1 MQSKRDQVQAH
12 MFVMG
17 RLTSGMLR
25 ADPDAPESPQ
35 GRTNR
40 GVVIGI
46 VIAVLLS
53 AGSFVLGLLKP
64 GAKDSWR
71 TAGTLVV
78 NKDTGSR
85 YLYLDGRLRPV
96 RNYASARLLAGAD
109 MKAKAVGS
117 GSLRGTPHGAP
128 IGISGA
134 PDALPGS
141 GDLDTGPWQ
150 VCSGSETGSTGTVV
164 AVGAPADASGLPT
177 DQGMLVTGPD
187 KAGYLVWRGSKLRL
201 DKDSRAREALGY
213 GSTPL
218 LPVSAPFLNALPSGP
233 DLRSPD
239 VPGKGQDGPS
249 LGGRASRIGEVFR
262 VTVPGSAERYYL
274 LRKEGLAPLTATGAA
289 LVLGDPET
297 REKVYGGGA
306 AKVTSL
312 GADVLSSHLAPGAG
326 ETAEDPD
333 LPSAPPEAVAL
344 GEGHTVCVRVAA
356 GERGPRISVAQTGLG
371 SLGPAAQAPPEGL
384 TPACMPVGTVA
395 VRPGG
400 GSLVRALGA
409 SGSKVGT
416 TVYLVT
422 DTGMKYRV
430 GTAEALAALGYSA
443 DQARGLPAPLLAM
456 LPTGP
461 DLTKEAAA
469 LGRTVNTTP
478 RCGGRDEDSAPRS
491 EKKAEEKTS
500 QGESEGTRSVVAG
513 GQSAQ

>member
-64 GAKDSWR
+64 GTKDSWR
-71 TAGTLVV
+71 AAGTLVV

-109 MKAKAVGS
+109 MKAVAVGS
-117 GSLRGTPHGAP
+117 KSLNGTPHGAP

-134 PDALPGS
+134 PDALPG
-141 GDLDTGPWQ
+141 GADLDTGPWQ
-150 VCSGSETGSTGTVV
+150 VCSGSGTGRTGTTV
-164 AVGAPADASGLPT
+164 AVGLPADATGLPT
-177 DQGMLVTGPD
+177 DQAMLVTGPD
-187 KAGYLVWRGSKLRL
+187 KADYLVWRGSKLL
-201 DKDSRAREALGY
+201 IDEDTRAREALGY
-213 GSTPL
+213 ASISR
-218 LPVSAPFLNALPSGP
+218 LPVSAAFLNALPSGP
-233 DLRSPD
+233 DLRPPN
-239 VPGKGQDGPS
+239 VPGKGRKGPA
-249 LGGRASRIGEVFR
+249 LGGGESRIGQVFR
-262 VTVPGSAERYYL
+262 VTVPGSADRYYL
-274 LRKEGLAPLTATGAA
+274 LRQEGLTPLTATGAA

-306 AKVTSL
+306 ANVVTL
-312 GADVLSSHLAPGAG
+312 GADALSGRLAPGAQG
-326 ETAEDPD
+326 GADEAN
-333 LPSAPPEAVAL
+333 LPSEPPEVVAL
-344 GEGHTVCVRVAA
+344 GEDRTVCIRVQPS
-356 GERGPRISVAQTGLG
+356 ERGPRISVALTGTG

-384 TPACMPVGTVA
+384 TPACMPVGTIS

-409 SGSKVGT
+409 SGSTVGT

-430 GTAEALAALGYSA
+430 GTADGLAALGYSEG
-443 DQARGLPAPLLAM
+443 QARGLPAPLLAM

-469 LGRTVNTTP
+469 LGRNTNTTP
-478 RCGGRDEDSAPRS
+478 RCAR
-491 EKKAEEKTS
+491 T
-500 QGESEGTRSVVAG
+500 
-513 GQSAQ
+513 